1 MKQLLTVFPLIAA
14 ALVGTAADKHQ
25 PPAKNAEILSI
36 TVDDLSWIGD
46 LATGLELA
54 AKEKKLVF
62 IDFTGETCVNCK
74 INEKNVFPKP
84 EVKDLFKQFVRVQL
98 YADTVP
104 EKFYKQAPDEAKREE
119 HAEVNQKFLK
129 SVFKTEQLPLY
140 VIVKPVDG
148 GFEVVGTYDEGKITK
163 LDAFVEFLKK
173 PLK

>member
-1 MKQLLTVFPLIAA
+1 MKQAIVLLSFLI
-14 ALVGTAADKHQ
+14 LSNSLLAADKHQ
-25 PPAKNAEILSI
+25 PPAKNSTIQSI
-36 TVDDLSWIGD
+36 TVDELTWIGD

-84 EVKDLFKQFVRVQL
+84 DVKDLFKQYVRVQL

-104 EKFYKQAPDEAKREE
+104 EKYYKQAPDEAKREE

-148 GFEVVGTYDEGKITK
+148 GFEVVSTYDEGKITK
-163 LDAFVEFLKK
+163 LDAFIDFLKK